1 MTCDCDAG
9 CRGSALTGLALRKK
23 NRVYFPKTVQNRSEG
38 TVVSSGGR
46 RTVVVQFLTRSC
58 AWAAATLQKT
68 VGIKRN
74 NTAAAANGGGGGGW
88 WVAAYCIA
96 ALCPVLARSLGRAAG
111 RGRGG
116 RRLQRRGWR
125 PAGGAARECSRAG
138 AAHTGT
144 DTGTDLQGCGKRQ
157 CSTRH
162 VEDVGLGEVR
172 APAAAS
178 HDAAEALKQKVEGL
192 KQKGFK
198 V

>member
-1 MTCDCDAG
+1 MTCDYDAG
-9 CRGSALTGLALRKK
+9 CQGSAYAKK
-23 NRVYFPKTVQNRSEG
+23 IGFTFQIHSVQNRSEG
-38 TVVSSGGR
+38 TWSAAAADAQLL
-46 RTVVVQFLTRSC
+46 QFLNRSC
-58 AWAAATLQKT
+58 AWATATLQKT
-68 VGIKRN
+68 VGIKRI